1 MNWHHVA
8 ELDEETAELNEQVES
23 ANEELERLQNV
34 QAEDSRGISKHQKST
49 ERYLAKRELLTSRR
63 DACNKNIRD
72 LGVLPEEA
80 FEKYTSLKLE
90 RVSDFRSVTQKYHN
104 H

>member
-1 MNWHHVA
+1 LRPFLTESVRA
-8 ELDEETAELNEQVES
+8 AFEEES
-23 ANEELERLQNV
+23 QDLASQIDIATEELERLQTM
-34 QAEDSRGISKHQKST
+34 QTDDSRGISKHQKST

-80 FEKYTSLKLE
+80 FEKYTNVKLE
-90 RVSDFRSVTQKYHN
+90 RVRLVSPP
-104 H
+104 